1 MTIEETAASRAHVHG
16 IVRQRRILVAAK
28 TCDECGHDSV
38 IIALPIERGPHEIKT
53 GDDCHCPECELTG
66 TIVLHGATP
75 SSDDI
80 EDIFDVAWIDPETGG
95 DYRV

>member
-1 MTIEETAASRAHVHG
+1 MSIENGMPATRVHD
-16 IVRQRRILVAAK
+16 IVRQHRILVAAK

-38 IIALPIERGPHEIKT
+38 IITLPIERGPQEIKA
-53 GDDCHCPECELTG
+53 GDHCHCAECELTG

-80 EDIFDVAWIDPETGG
+80 EDIFDVAWIDPVTGG